1 MRSIIITTLMKR
13 ISSVWAVVLF
23 LCGPSFSISNVY
35 ARPLV
40 EMIATDDGIGPL
52 TIRTLFSEDSIKK
65 IFHDFDVSLTKS
77 MLYSEGIAF
86 PAIQVKKGQAEL
98 FTIYSRA
105 DSQASEPAPIF
116 GVVSKS
122 PLIRGPQRVK
132 VGDRFAKVFRGAQEK
147 CVPGM
152 EEISGYI
159 VCLAPKSQRLYYVF
173 SASENSALPDGVLP
187 PRKDLLK
194 SKIVMLVWGGV
205 LWGDIDAQLRQIS
218 Q

>member
-1 MRSIIITTLMKR
+1 MCTIIMTTLMKR
-13 ISSVWAVVLF
+13 ISSAWVGVLF
-23 LCGPSFSISNVY
+23 LCGVSFSISNVY

-40 EMIATDDGIGPL
+40 EMIATDHGIGPL
-52 TIRTLFSEDSIKK
+52 TMRTLFSEDSIKK
-65 IFHDFDVSLTKS
+65 IFHDFDVSVTKS
-77 MLYSEGIAF
+77 ALYSEDIAF
-86 PAIQVKKGQAEL
+86 PAIQVKKGQTEL

-105 DSQASEPAPIF
+105 DFQESEPAPIF
-116 GVVSKS
+116 GIISKS

-132 VGDRFAKVFRGAQEK
+132 VGDRFAKVFRGVQEK

-173 SASENSALPDGVLP
+173 SAPKNSSLPDGALP
-187 PRKDLLK
+187 PRKDLLQ
-194 SKIVMLVWGGV
+194 SKIVMLVWGSV
-205 LWGDIDAQLRQIS
+205 LWGDIDAQLHQIS